1 MAGRDGAAGRAK
13 ARAYAPARPAAKT
26 QRRAFADLIWCAAVS
41 VALNYP
47 GEWNVDAVN
56 ELMGP
61 DFAERAYAL
70 IASFGTDLITAIVI
84 FVVGRWVA
92 RWLAR
97 LTERAMEKA
106 DADSTLIG
114 FVRSIVYIA
123 LLTFV
128 VMAAIAQL
136 GIQTTSFIA
145 VLGAAGFAI
154 GLALQGSLG
163 NFAAGV
169 MMIIFRPFKAGDFV
183 EAAGIS
189 GVVEEIKIFTT
200 TLRTGDNK
208 TIIVP
213 NSNITSSI
221 IVNYSAKP
229 TRRVDLTVGV
239 SYGDN
244 LDKVREVISGIIA
257 ADDRVLVDPGP
268 TIAVSELADSS
279 VNFAV
284 RVWVNGSD
292 YWPVFFDLN
301 ETIKKRFDEEGISIP
316 FPQQDVHVH
325 QVAASS

>member
-1 MAGRDGAAGRAK
+1 M
-13 ARAYAPARPAAKT
+13 
-26 QRRAFADLIWCAAVS
+26 
-41 VALNYP
+41 
-47 GEWNVDAVN
+47 DAVN

-61 DFAERAYAL
+61 DFVERAYAL
-70 IASFGTDLITAIVI
+70 IAAFGKDLIVAIVI
-84 FVVGRWVA
+84 FVVGRWIA

-106 DADSTLIG
+106 DADSTLVG

-239 SYGDN
+239 SYSDN
-244 LDKVREVISGIIA
+244 LDKVREVISGILA
-257 ADDRVLVDPGP
+257 ADDRILVDPGP

-301 ETIKKRFDEEGISIP
+301 ENIKKRFDEEGISIP
-316 FPQQDVHVH
+316 FPQQDVYVH
-325 QVAASS
+325 QIPASS

>member
-1 MAGRDGAAGRAK
+1 M
-13 ARAYAPARPAAKT
+13 
-26 QRRAFADLIWCAAVS
+26 
-41 VALNYP
+41 
-47 GEWNVDAVN
+47 DAVN

-70 IASFGTDLITAIVI
+70 IAAFGKDLIVAIVI
-84 FVVGRWVA
+84 FVVGRWIA

-106 DADSTLIG
+106 DADSTLVG

-239 SYGDN
+239 SYSDN
-244 LDKVREVISGIIA
+244 LDKVREVISGILA
-257 ADDRVLVDPGP
+257 ADDRILVDPGP

-301 ETIKKRFDEEGISIP
+301 ENIKKRFDEEGISIP
-316 FPQQDVHVH
+316 FPQQDVYVH
-325 QVAASS
+325 QIPASS